1 MACQMWLVLI
11 AVGGALGAPMR
22 VSSRSRPAL
31 SMATSS
37 PHRIPSKASIH
48 GSKGLELRINKQ
60 KSIPSTVR
68 GRTSPLVVYSEAL
81 AAGGGGVEDT
91 STGKGFLRSVYKFT
105 RPHTIRGTIL
115 ASFAGVCRV
124 LLEAPNALNLGLI
137 PRASLGLL
145 TLLLGNVYIV
155 GINQIFDEKIDKIN
169 KPFLPIAAG
178 ELSAKIAWLLVVA
191 SGVAGLAL
199 CKLKFGTLIFSLYSF
214 GLAIGTIY
222 SIPPFYLKQNPIAA
236 GIIIATV
243 RGFLLNFGVYYAA
256 REALGLGFLWS
267 PAVSFVARFMTVFAL
282 VIAATKDLPDVKG
295 DKQYGVTT
303 FATKL
308 GTKRVAGFASLA
320 LGLNYVHAI
329 LTAVITQG
337 AFNIPVMIGGHVA
350 LAIMLFRYHKRLDP
364 DSQTSIKT
372 FYAGI
377 WNLFYLEYAL
387 YPFI

>member
-1 MACQMWLVLI
+1 
-11 AVGGALGAPMR
+11 MR

-145 TLLLGNVYIV
+145 TLLLGNVYIS
-155 GINQIFDEKIDKIN
+155 E
-169 KPFLPIAAG
+169 
-178 ELSAKIAWLLVVA
+178 S
-191 SGVAGLAL
+191 
-199 CKLKFGTLIFSLYSF
+199 TRFSTKKS
-214 GLAIGTIY
+214 TK
-222 SIPPFYLKQNPIAA
+222 SI
-236 GIIIATV
+236 
-243 RGFLLNFGVYYAA
+243 
-256 REALGLGFLWS
+256 S
-267 PAVSFVARFMTVFAL
+267 RFF
-282 VIAATKDLPDVKG
+282 P
-295 DKQYGVTT
+295 
-303 FATKL
+303 
-308 GTKRVAGFASLA
+308 
-320 LGLNYVHAI
+320 
-329 LTAVITQG
+329 
-337 AFNIPVMIGGHVA
+337 
-350 LAIMLFRYHKRLDP
+350 
-364 DSQTSIKT
+364 
-372 FYAGI
+372 
-377 WNLFYLEYAL
+377 
-387 YPFI
+387 